1 MSTLALDRAAVEEF
15 LFAEADLIDD
25 GDFDAWLELFT
36 DDGVYWIPGSG
47 SQDPARFVSIVYDDK
62 PKLVARIERLKS
74 DLCWAQEPRSSVR
87 HVIGN
92 VRVDHAASGDDEVVV
107 VRSNAIVVETRR
119 QRQTVLTARNEH
131 RLVPAGDTFRILAKK
146 VDLLE
151 ADFFIGNLTFLV

>member
-1 MSTLALDRAAVEEF
+1 MSTLAVDRTAVEEF

-25 GDFDAWLELFT
+25 GQLDAWLALFD
-36 DDGVYWIPGSG
+36 DDGIYWIPGAG
-47 SQDPARFVSIVYDDK
+47 GQDPSRFVSIVYDDK

-74 DLCWAQEPRSSVR
+74 DLCWAQDPRSAIR

-92 VRVDHAASGDDEVVV
+92 VRVDGDDGGVLV
-107 VRSNAIVVETRR
+107 VRSNAVVVETRR

-131 RLVPAGDTFRILAKK
+131 RLVPDGGTFRILRKK